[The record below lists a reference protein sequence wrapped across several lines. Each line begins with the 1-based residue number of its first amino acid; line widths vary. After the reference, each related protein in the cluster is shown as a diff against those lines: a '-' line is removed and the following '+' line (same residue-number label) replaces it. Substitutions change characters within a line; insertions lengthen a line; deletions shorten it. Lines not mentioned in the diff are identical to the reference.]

1 MSNTKPENQ
10 TAYYHQHPPQCIATF
25 LVVSARLENLKFD
38 DHGSSG
44 IYPDGLA
51 ANPNTVFA
59 IRCQCGSG
67 THIIVGE
74 SEYQEI
80 WRHENLVVAERYFLE
95 CGSCHS
101 RHLLFDRYLHGYD
114 AETSQLEG
122 LSLSEIIGSDQP
134 LPNKEK
140 VTCRCPDCSNT
151 TFEVFARFE
160 YPPDLFDDS
169 LFQGREQE
177 FFSWSTGLGKCHT
190 CSTINMFMDF
200 ECA

>member
-1 MSNTKPENQ
+1 MSNRKPENQ
-10 TAYYHQHPPQCIATF
+10 TTYYQGHPPKCIGAFTVEATQ
-25 LVVSARLENLKFD
+25 LGNIEFD
-38 DHGSSG
+38 GHGFSG
-44 IYPDGLA
+44 MYPDGLVE
-51 ANPNTVFA
+51 NPNTVFA
-59 IRCQCGSG
+59 IRCQCGNG
-67 THIIVGE
+67 VHKIVGE

-134 LPNKEK
+134 FPNKDK
-140 VTCRCPDCSNT
+140 VTCLCSDCSNT
-151 TFEVFARFE
+151 MFEVFTRFE
-160 YPPDLFDDS
+160 YPSDLFDES

-177 FFSWSTGLGKCHT
+177 FFSWFTGVGKCHT